1 MKDGLCFFTKRIFV
15 IIHMES
21 LYFMQKRIFSRYVFL
36 ALLLTLLSSLIVTGF
51 YLNHPRAE
59 VLPDSWSYLYVVN
72 LISNTGQLVNFW
84 RLPFY
89 PLFISAIYAVMGQG
103 NLEAVSIAQAILFV
117 VATLEVYVVA
127 ALVFKRAWLA
137 LIMGLLV
144 GANLTLLSYVKPLMT
159 EGIGLWL
166 LVSLTLTTVLF
177 LKTFRRRLL
186 WLSMG
191 WMLLLFM
198 TRPEWLYLPP
208 FILAYVLWMSHWKQ
222 LLRRF
227 LPHAIAGLIILYS
240 IAGGYIYIN
249 ATQNNFSGTT
259 WITNINMLGKI
270 LQI

>member
-1 MKDGLCFFTKRIFV
+1 
-15 IIHMES
+15 
-21 LYFMQKRIFSRYVFL
+21 MQKRLFSRYVFL

-103 NLEAVSIAQAILFV
+103 NIEAVSIAQAILFV
-117 VATLEVYVVA
+117 VATLEVYVIA

-177 LKTFRRRLL
+177 LKTFQRRLL

-208 FILAYVLWMSHWKQ
+208 FILAYVL
-222 LLRRF
+222 
-227 LPHAIAGLIILYS
+227 
-240 IAGGYIYIN
+240 
-249 ATQNNFSGTT
+249 
-259 WITNINMLGKI
+259 
-270 LQI
+270 